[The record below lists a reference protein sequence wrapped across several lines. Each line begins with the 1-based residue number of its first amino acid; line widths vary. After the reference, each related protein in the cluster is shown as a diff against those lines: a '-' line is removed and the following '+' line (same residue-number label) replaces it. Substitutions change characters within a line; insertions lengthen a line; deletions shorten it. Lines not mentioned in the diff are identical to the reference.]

1 MAMRPRVLVRLA
13 YSAEDVATRLRNFRN
28 GLTGQDARITASISK
43 LFAISSLLQQLD
55 EAQNDRDQGPS
66 FYRIRDD
73 VSIIIP
79 SLERTLQ
86 DSLEMVA
93 RSQNRPSEVAW
104 DDMQFQMSQEEGLGL
119 HERLALYHDFL
130 RAQSSILAAPST
142 PRVPGIRAPARP
154 VRSPSS
160 PSEYSDQWDYSV
172 RPPPLAPEVPISPT
186 FTSISSQSLDSS
198 QTSYS
203 SDPYYYLPTV
213 AIHWSSEIF
222 DGRHPE
228 TSFRDSYYLRERSTC
243 FGNPDP
249 DALRNLTEDGFVRAF
264 QLPFEGNQLRVRL
277 YWRPVDSR
285 ARILIMTKGRFGEDL
300 CFCMPIVNLKVIRNL
315 SSLQLCR
322 ARRDGTY
329 DMWARLNFETYER
342 MVVFYNTFV
351 AMKHQDSRE
360 IPHENL
366 LDHLELRCDGGE
378 YEIFGGAIKHGEL
391 RHALRL
397 FKDRSSGVVRLEAS
411 ALRGPMR
418 DVPLWTAFVTR
429 YVGDPDW
436 ALYEPGGLV
445 SLAAVRP
452 RLYVF
457 LSGYG
462 PPHRGRDEY
471 LLDFVTSEGKKL
483 LFASSLYPSQ
493 QLTPS
498 KMQGNSL
505 NHGPDFVDSRRHTDE
520 DLVVSASVIPFSAAL
535 ARIPRSLVE
544 MLYASLQICL

>member
-28 GLTGQDARITASISK
+28 CLTGQDARITASISK

-119 HERLALYHDFL
+119 HERLALSLYTASASH
-130 RAQSSILAAPST
+130 PSAGKT
-142 PRVPGIRAPARP
+142 CADPELPG
-154 VRSPSS
+154 
-160 PSEYSDQWDYSV
+160 
-172 RPPPLAPEVPISPT
+172 
-186 FTSISSQSLDSS
+186 
-198 QTSYS
+198 
-203 SDPYYYLPTV
+203 DPYYYPPSV

>member
-1 MAMRPRVLVRLA
+1 MP
-13 YSAEDVATRLRNFRN
+13 AETVHTTCGRD
-28 GLTGQDARITASISK
+28 SISIPTNVSRQDFATAK
-43 LFAISSLLQQLD
+43 LAD
-55 EAQNDRDQGPS
+55 ETATG
-66 FYRIRDD
+66 
-73 VSIIIP
+73 
-79 SLERTLQ
+79 
-86 DSLEMVA
+86 
-93 RSQNRPSEVAW
+93 
-104 DDMQFQMSQEEGLGL
+104 
-119 HERLALYHDFL
+119 
-130 RAQSSILAAPST
+130 
-142 PRVPGIRAPARP
+142 
-154 VRSPSS
+154 
-160 PSEYSDQWDYSV
+160 
-172 RPPPLAPEVPISPT
+172 
-186 FTSISSQSLDSS
+186 
-198 QTSYS
+198 
-203 SDPYYYLPTV
+203 
-213 AIHWSSEIF
+213 
-222 DGRHPE
+222 
-228 TSFRDSYYLRERSTC
+228 
-243 FGNPDP
+243 
-249 DALRNLTEDGFVRAF
+249 
-264 QLPFEGNQLRVRL
+264 
-277 YWRPVDSR
+277 
-285 ARILIMTKGRFGEDL
+285 
-300 CFCMPIVNLKVIRNL
+300 
-315 SSLQLCR
+315 
-322 ARRDGTY
+322 
-329 DMWARLNFETYER
+329 

-498 KMQGNSL
+498 KMLGNSL
-505 NHGPDFVDSRRHTDE
+505 NHGPDFVDSHRHTDE
-520 DLVVSASVIPFSAAL
+520 GLVVSASVIPFSAAL
-535 ARIPRSLVE
+535 ARIPRSLLE
-544 MLYASLQICL
+544 ILYASLQMYLQTTFPVRQIREHMTKLKSLKRKFLDLLDYNLWHLNSHRLFIVSASTRLGKVIVALQHLLSNALPGYSNGIPEILFLNLYLRGPSYQSPSRSALRHATHAYYFCPGIPFGSSHKTVEIGCRNRNLPERNL

>member
-1 MAMRPRVLVRLA
+1 MATRPRVLVRLA

-28 GLTGQDARITASISK
+28 GLTGQDARITSSISK

-73 VSIIIP
+73 VSITIP

-93 RSQNRPSEVAW
+93 RSQTRPPEVAW
-104 DDMQFQMSQEEGLGL
+104 DDMEFRMSREEGLGF

-130 RAQSSILAAPST
+130 RAQSSILAGIQPPLSLLDMRPPST
-142 PRVPGIRAPARP
+142 PRVPAIRAPARP
-154 VRSPSS
+154 VRTASS

-172 RPPPLAPEVPISPT
+172 RPPPFAPEVPISPT
-186 FTSISSQSLDSS
+186 FTSVSSQSLDSS

-203 SDPYYYLPTV
+203 SDPYYYPPT
-213 AIHWSSEIF
+213 APIHWSSEIF
-222 DGRHPE
+222 DGRHTE
-228 TSFRDSYYLRERSTC
+228 TPFRDPYYLRERSTC

-249 DALRNLTEDGFVRAF
+249 DALRNLAEDRFVRAL
-264 QLPFEGNQLRVRL
+264 QLPFDGNLLRVRL
-277 YWRPVDSR
+277 YWRPMDSR
-285 ARILIMTKGRFGEDL
+285 ARILILTKGRFGEDL
-300 CFCMPIVNLKVIRNL
+300 CYCMPIVNLKVIRNL

-329 DMWARLNFETYER
+329 DMWARLNFDIYER
-342 MVVFYNTFV
+342 MALFYNTLV
-351 AMKHQDSRE
+351 AMKHQDRRE

-436 ALYEPGGLV
+436 ALYEGGGLV

-452 RLYVF
+452 RPYVF
-457 LSGYG
+457 LSSYE
-462 PPHRGRDEY
+462 PRHRGRDEY
-471 LLDFVTSEGKKL
+471 LLDFATSDDAKQFVESWTGL
-483 LFASSLYPSQ
+483 CRQPS
-493 QLTPS
+493 PY
-498 KMQGNSL
+498 
-505 NHGPDFVDSRRHTDE
+505 R
-520 DLVVSASVIPFSAAL
+520 
-535 ARIPRSLVE
+535 
-544 MLYASLQICL
+544 